1 MINYAIEGLTSFT
14 TAPLRWATYIGVITA
29 ILAVLYMIYVFY
41 MAITGNPSLQ
51 KGWSSMMIIILL
63 FGSLQMIFL
72 GIMGEYLGR
81 IFDETKNRPLY
92 FIQEYTTKF
101 DKKKIKK
108 ENN

>member
-1 MINYAIEGLTSFT
+1 
-14 TAPLRWATYIGVITA
+14 
-29 ILAVLYMIYVFY
+29 
-41 MAITGNPSLQ
+41 
-51 KGWSSMMIIILL
+51 MMIIILL